1 LGRKSSAR
9 IAISPQPQ
17 TLNSI
22 AVTVRQRLASV
33 LLIAVFVLPDLGRS
47 EELSLGLGST
57 DVDWLVLGSFRGSGA
72 SGWLNRINNWIF
84 EYERDDSLFQDLG
97 DIGVGVGFDVD
108 EVEVD
113 WDSFFKRRVVLAHAE
128 MEPGQTVTEDDLS
141 RYRTLSR
148 ARTRLRVRWNYLPD
162 LVGQIGIGLE
172 VEGGYSLAIARSHKP
187 RIASDRAFEPMNR
200 TKTIK
205 EVKQFFR
212 EHELNKNSDLID
224 VLFGSMAAVTNKA
237 VGEIGER
244 TADTEKAAIFFDG
257 YAEPM
262 TYLTVSNLP
271 PDPVLFTSDDSPI
284 QVGDA
289 ITFTTFAGFSPV
301 RANAREYGFQISLK
315 QFRRFIRETTVL
327 REEDNVML
335 VRVRKLLW
343 NGQELIPIKFRPR
356 VRVLQIF
363 KLAYTFFDIKRD
375 SFHQTVSDVT
385 YRIDLENSVA
395 RDFFRELVRE
405 AARVQRKPPPL
416 TIEMRSG
423 VETLRT
429 EFRKGRT
436 RNRVSRARFFSW
448 ARFRKAHITSIHDV
462 QTADAEMQEVIRARI
477 HQLRKPF
484 GSKRR
489 FKSRSVITT
498 QSDIESAKMHDGVE
512 THPGERYA
520 TTIETSISAPKAT
533 GTDIQSLGRNLQT
546 ILDFSHP
553 PEEFDPLIGLPDEA
567 LSGLTFDLLLSFG
580 PDQAEQLESVT
591 ETQLWIV
598 LAELLLGPQ
607 YRGAW
612 STPEQ
617 RFWWQ
622 PTSRAHGRA
631 SFMDEHISDYYD
643 SLRGFRAVRNHNLGF
658 SPSQYSSRRL
668 FIKASKLVKK
678 FQGIQREIR
687 EGDCLKCMAKVFSK
701 ASDVVMLQALLVRF
715 AGGVESGAVGYRA
728 EVFSNEMVSP
738 AEVTNDLAYT
748 YRHQQTEAILG
759 DVELAREPSPRFRGG
774 ELELQVADPDAQTTA
789 QLDVPCWRLKLYSDL
804 LFDSSTS
811 LRLYLRDAK
820 TGVDKEIMIATLN
833 FGKAHP
839 VPEAPFMEARYFYEI
854 PIPWSG
860 ALLEKEG
867 YSLLIRGVNSE
878 GLPIT
883 EEQEIRLQMPR
894 GWPELVPPR
903 CAPRPE
909 PITFA
914 ELGQAASFEA
924 TDSSASPR

>member
-1 LGRKSSAR
+1 M
-9 IAISPQPQ
+9 
-17 TLNSI
+17 NF
-22 AVTVRQRLASV
+22 RQRLILI
-33 LLIAVFVLPDLGRS
+33 LLIGLFVLPGLGRC
-47 EELSLGLGST
+47 EEMSLGLDST
-57 DVDWLVLGSFRGSGA
+57 DADWLVLGSFRGSGA

-84 EYERDDSLFQDLG
+84 EYERDDALFQDLG

-113 WDSFFKRRVVLAHAE
+113 WDTFFKRRVVLAHAE
-128 MEPGQTVTEDDLS
+128 LEPGQTVTEDDLS

-162 LVGQIGIGLE
+162 LVGQIGVGLE
-172 VEGGYSLAIARSHKP
+172 VEGGYSLAIARSHQP
-187 RIASDRAFEPMNR
+187 RIASDRAFEPMSR

-205 EVKQFFR
+205 EVKTFFR

-271 PDPVLFTSDDSPI
+271 PTPVLFTSDDSPI

-289 ITFTTFAGFSPV
+289 ITFTTFGGFSPV

-343 NGQELIPIKFRPR
+343 NGQEFIPIKFRPR
-356 VRVLQIF
+356 VRVLQVF

-375 SFHQTVSDVT
+375 SFHQTASDVT
-385 YRIDLENSVA
+385 YRIDLENPVA
-395 RDFFRELVRE
+395 RDFFRELVQE
-405 AARVQRKPPPL
+405 AARVQRRPPPL
-416 TIEMRSG
+416 TIEMRPG

-436 RNRVSRARFFSW
+436 RDRVSRVRFFSW
-448 ARFRKAHITSIHDV
+448 ARFRKAHITSIHEV

-477 HQLRKPF
+477 HEARKPF
-484 GSKRR
+484 GRKRR
-489 FKSRSVITT
+489 FRSRSVITT
-498 QSDIESAKMHDGVE
+498 QSDIESSKMHDGPE
-512 THPGERYA
+512 IHPGERYA
-520 TTIETSISAPKAT
+520 TTIETSISAPKAS
-533 GTDIQSLGRNLQT
+533 GADLRSLGRNLQT
-546 ILDFSHP
+546 ILDFPDP
-553 PEEFDPLIGLPDEA
+553 PEEFEPLSSLPEEA

-580 PDQAEQLESVT
+580 PEQAERLETVT

-607 YRGAW
+607 FRGAW
-612 STPEQ
+612 STPDQ

-631 SFMDEHISDYYD
+631 SFTDGHISDYYD
-643 SLRGFRAVRNHNLGF
+643 SLRGFRSVRNHNLGF

-687 EGDCLKCMAKVFSK
+687 EGDCLKCMARVFSK

-715 AGGVESGAVGYRA
+715 GGGVELGAVGYRA
-728 EVFSNEMVSP
+728 EVFSNEMASP
-738 AEVTNDLAYT
+738 AEMSNDVAYT
-748 YRHQQTEAILG
+748 YRHQQTEEILG
-759 DVELAREPSPRFRGG
+759 DVELVREPSPRFRGG
-774 ELELQVADPDAQTTA
+774 ELQLQVVDSELQTTDR
-789 QLDVPCWRLKLYSDL
+789 LDTACWRLKLYSDL
-804 LFDSSTS
+804 LFEPTTS

-820 TGVDKEIMIATLN
+820 TGVDKELMIATLK
-833 FGKAHP
+833 FGEAYP
-839 VPEAPFMEARYFYEI
+839 VPKAPFMKARYYYEI

-860 ALLEKEG
+860 DLLEKEG
-867 YSLLIRGVNSE
+867 YSLLIRGINSE
-878 GLPIT
+878 GLPVT

-894 GWPELVPPR
+894 DWPDLVPPR
-903 CAPRPE
+903 CAPRSE
-909 PITFA
+909 PVTFA
-914 ELGQAASFEA
+914 DLGQAASFEG
-924 TDSSASPR
+924 TDSLSSLR